1 MSAYRSMLAESKV
14 TLNEGAETIEYDKVV
29 KATLDDNGLA
39 MADLDPKQKEV
50 IEKTKKYAKR
60 TDCLP
65 EGSWKEFLKMYVLDQ
80 NMFDPDKSVEKYK
93 KDLKTL
99 KSEID
104 QDLINTAVKEMSD
117 EETDEELEE
126 LEDELDAELEDLEAD
141 LEDLSGEEES
151 EEEEEEEMEESAHSS
166 MPSLKLGRPVKMIKV
181 EEAGEDY
188 SLDPKD
194 LGQAIQAMNS
204 NNSKDPNGRS
214 DFDLLKTAYFNSTY
228 SKAVI
233 EQLQKYKHDEAV
245 KAELELWRQ
254 IDNLIG
260 KSQLGRYL

>member
-29 KATLDDNGLA
+29 KATLADNGLA

-126 LEDELDAELEDLEAD
+126 LEDELDAELDDLESD

-151 EEEEEEEMEESAHSS
+151 EEEDSEEDSEEEMEESVHSKA
-166 MPSLKLGRPVKMIKV
+166 PSLKLGRPVKMTKV
-181 EEAGEDY
+181 EEAGEEY
-188 SLDPKD
+188 SLDPND
-194 LGQAIQAMNS
+194 LRKAIQAMD
-204 NNSKDPNGRS
+204 SK
-214 DFDLLKTAYFNSTY
+214 DFDLLKDAYFNSTY
-228 SKAVI
+228 SDAVI
-233 EQLQKYKHDEAV
+233 EQLQKYNHDKAV
-245 KAELELWRQ
+245 KAELELWRE

-260 KSQLGRYL
+260 KSQLGSYL